1 MFFAAENG
9 HDIATS
15 ILVAYGADTDQKDV
29 VKFSLSKELISI
41 GRGREDGHLITTH
54 RGLTS

>member
-29 VKFSLSKELISI
+29 VKFSLSKELI
-41 GRGREDGHLITTH
+41 RVDGV
-54 RGLTS
+54 